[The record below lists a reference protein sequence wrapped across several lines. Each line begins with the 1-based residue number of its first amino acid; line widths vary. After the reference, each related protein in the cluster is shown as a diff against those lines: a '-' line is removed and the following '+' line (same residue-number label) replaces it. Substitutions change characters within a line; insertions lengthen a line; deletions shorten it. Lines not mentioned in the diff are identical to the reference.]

1 MARRAK
7 GEGSLLLLKG
17 CSVYYAQYYEDG
29 RQVRV
34 STGERVKQKALTELR
49 RLMGKSENGQS
60 TVGLKKIRYGEL
72 RAALIANYTE
82 KGNRSLEQRAD
93 GTETI
98 VGLKQLDEF
107 FGFKPA
113 KPAVDGESADPG
125 NPGVPVTALTTDAA
139 RKFAK
144 KREKEGAGP
153 AMINRS
159 LACLRRMLHLAY
171 EERKIPAVPKIRL
184 YKEPPARKGFLEL
197 QKFEELVKQLPT
209 HLRPLI
215 LFLYWCGVR
224 LGEALQIEWEQVD
237 LQNRV
242 IRLEEEQTKNAEPR
256 IVPLPAVLV
265 NFLTEVEPKVG
276 CVFDGTNLR
285 TEWARACAAVGLGTI
300 KKVKSESGHTWH
312 QYDGL
317 IVHDLRRSAVRNL
330 RRAGVPENVAMKIS
344 GHKTRAVFD
353 RYNIVST
360 DDIAEAMRR
369 VEISAVANSAGD
381 TITAGQQQAALPAP
395 APASESEK
403 KKVCRVPRVSVKL
416 VKIGQEA
423 NRPDSVKARHSNKM
437 GA

>member
-1 MARRAK
+1 MAKARRRAK

-17 CSVYYAQYYEDG
+17 CKIYYAQWYENG
-29 RQVRV
+29 QAKRV
-34 STGERVKQKALTELR
+34 STGTRVKQEALGVLR
-49 RLMGKSENGQS
+49 RLMGAADQ
-60 TVGLKKIRYGEL
+60 GLPSIADTKKIRYGDL

-113 KPAVDGESADPG
+113 KPAVDGEPADSG

-144 KREKEGAGP
+144 QRKDEGAGP

-159 LACLRRMLHLAY
+159 LACLRRMLHIAY
-171 EERKIPAVPKIRL
+171 EERKIPVVPKIRL
-184 YKEPPARKGFLEL
+184 QKEPPARKGFLEL
-197 QKFEELVKQLPT
+197 EKFDALIKQLPT

-215 LFLYWCGVR
+215 TFLYWCGVR

-237 LQNRV
+237 LTKRV
-242 IRLEEEQTKNAEPR
+242 VRLEEEQTKNAEPR
-256 IVPLPAVLV
+256 IVPLPAVLI
-265 NFLTEVEPKVG
+265 NLLQAIEPKAG
-276 CVFDGTNLR
+276 RVFDATNLR

-300 KKVKSESGHTWH
+300 EKLKSESGHMWH
-312 QYDGL
+312 KYTGL

-360 DDIAEAMRR
+360 EDISEAMRR
-369 VEISAVANSAGD
+369 VEISAVAGKR
-381 TITAGQQQAALPAP
+381 QAALQAP
-395 APASESEK
+395 VSESGK

-416 VKIGQEA
+416 VKIGPKA
-423 NRPDSVKARHSNKM
+423 KRPDSVKSRRSNKM